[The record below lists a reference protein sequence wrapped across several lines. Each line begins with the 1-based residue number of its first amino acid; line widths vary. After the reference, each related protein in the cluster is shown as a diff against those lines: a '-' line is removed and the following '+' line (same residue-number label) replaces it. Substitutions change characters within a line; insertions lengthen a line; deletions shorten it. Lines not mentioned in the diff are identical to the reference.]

1 MANDAVATTLIL
13 GGLLA
18 LAYPLGMWLLDRLAH
33 PARLQ
38 LADAANRLL
47 NSPDIGPD
55 ERRFVESLAERAF
68 SVTAMPMAAVL
79 LPGIIGHALR
89 KLANGERISHRA
101 DSYDRAARRDMVC
114 LVRNFMISTA
124 AANPLVGLV
133 VFIEI
138 AIFWSILRVWGGAA
152 SIQDQLYNAFSETE
166 HRVVR
171 S

>member
-1 MANDAVATTLIL
+1 MANDAVVTTVIL

-33 PARLQ
+33 PARLK

-47 NSPDIGPD
+47 NSPDLGPD
-55 ERRFVESLAERAF
+55 DRRFVENLAARAF
-68 SVTAMPMAAVL
+68 SVTAMPMVAVM
-79 LPGIIGHALR
+79 LPRVMGHALFR
-89 KLANGERISHRA
+89 FAKGARISRRVDHDDPGA
-101 DSYDRAARRDMVC
+101 KRDMVC

-124 AANPLVGLV
+124 AANPLVGQIVL
-133 VFIEI
+133 IEI